1 MQAISLHSRRRNC
14 NYTFAN
20 LIGWQFWFNSELWLA
35 GDAVVLRFSPV
46 TLRRAYMVCTAGVP
60 SGRLI
65 DMLLS
70 DSGGRLTILGL
81 EDDQAVALR
90 DSRTDLNVA
99 IEPRRDS
106 YDYIYLRATGSGY
119 DYCPTPTMEESRSMP
134 RSFGRRI
141 FYWMS
146 GIAAVFVVGIFL
158 IQNLFVA
165 NSPNEYMPSP
175 RMNDMTLRAGSDNS
189 EIELLLSQKKYE
201 DALDLIEEEYLAVK
215 EDSLAI
221 VQDETMDAERKEYDM
236 QIVKDKQDELN
247 WLKAHALLG
256 LSQQETALRILDEL
270 RNEEGYYQMA
280 ADSLYN
286 HIKK

>member
-1 MQAISLHSRRRNC
+1 MKIVFQDRIDDYLLNRMSDEERKSFESDAAEDAELKEQLQFTETVQQATKSRN
-14 NYTFAN
+14 
-20 LIGWQFWFNSELWLA
+20 EKLA
-35 GDAVVLRFSPV
+35 AMEEWKDDYVW
-46 TLRRAYMVCTAGVP
+46 
-60 SGRLI
+60 
-65 DMLLS
+65 
-70 DSGGRLTILGL
+70 
-81 EDDQAVALR
+81 EDDRVVAA
-90 DSRTDLNVA
+90 SAT
-99 IEPRRDS
+99 E
-106 YDYIYLRATGSGY
+106 YRATGSGY

-280 ADSLYN
+280 ADSLYK

>member
-70 DSGGRLTILGL
+70 DSGSRLTILGL

-106 YDYIYLRATGSGY
+106 YDYIYLREALAKLEGGRLKAKRNHVNRFVSEHP
-119 DYCPTPTMEESRSMP
+119 DYEYRELTPALFDEC
-134 RSFGRRI
+134 RRI
-141 FYWMS
+141 ETLWRDERGNVNPAF
-146 GIAAVFVVGIFL
+146 GDTIAAEHRVMENVFAHWDELGMIGGSIFIDGRMAAFTYGAAVTSDTFDVCVEKADRTVDGIFSVINQQFCSRL
-158 IQNLFVA
+158 PKDFIYVNR
-165 NSPNEYMPSP
+165 EE
-175 RMNDMTLRAGSDNS
+175 DMGLEGLRKAKLSYHPETL
-189 EIELLLSQKKYE
+189 L
-201 DALDLIEEEYLAVK
+201 
-215 EDSLAI
+215 
-221 VQDETMDAERKEYDM
+221 T
-236 QIVKDKQDELN
+236 
-247 WLKAHALLG
+247 
-256 LSQQETALRILDEL
+256 
-270 RNEEGYYQMA
+270 
-280 ADSLYN
+280 YN
-286 HIKK
+286 VVHITPHD